1 MDTNRVNRMASRKYL
16 RLLWEIV
23 FPYEIRW
30 GIEKVPDKASAHGVK
45 NLPKADAPTL
55 VPDHA
60 EGSVSP
66 RSSLTV
72 LHNPHVGESERTQRA
87 S

>member
-1 MDTNRVNRMASRKYL
+1 MASRKYL

-30 GIEKVPDKASAHGVK
+30 GIEKVADKASAHDVE
-45 NLPKADAPTL
+45 NLPTADAPTL

-60 EGSVSP
+60 VGSVSQ
-66 RSSLTV
+66 RIGLTV
-72 LHNPHVGESERTQRA
+72 LHNPHVGDSERTQRA

>member
-1 MDTNRVNRMASRKYL
+1 MAGSKYL

-30 GIEKVPDKASAHGVK
+30 GIEKVADKASAHDVK
-45 NLPKADAPTL
+45 NLATADAPTL

-60 EGSVSP
+60 AGSVVSQ

-72 LHNPHVGESERTQRA
+72 LHNPHLGESERTQRA